1 MIQKLLHQQQ
11 LNQLLEVQYSCKSA
25 MLCSWAQVWQCTVL
39 LKKSAGIPMHR
50 VLGVFRSRI
59 FQIIFYFNFLITWR
73 KFCRRVKVQYVHVF
87 SVKKKKQGSDWQ
99 MIKVYMR
106 AFQFKVTALEMAHY
120 QTNTHVID
128 PGTMSKKDYREGHG
142 CCNVSFA
149 FSSVDLHISEGKAH
163 FVLQVVSRKV
173 KLLVQLI
180 FMLQEMSRN

>member
-1 MIQKLLHQQQ
+1 MTNDK
-11 LNQLLEVQYSCKSA
+11 
-25 MLCSWAQVWQCTVL
+25 
-39 LKKSAGIPMHR
+39 
-50 VLGVFRSRI
+50 GVHES
-59 FQIIFYFNFLITWR
+59 
-73 KFCRRVKVQYVHVF
+73 F
-87 SVKKKKQGSDWQ
+87 SVQSNSTGNG
-99 MIKVYMR
+99 
-106 AFQFKVTALEMAHY
+106 TL